1 MAAAG
6 RDLDDARWQAVDL
19 HRRKAVRLAQVTQL
33 AVRVV
38 APAPHR
44 AVRAQRQ
51 DELAL
56 AAGQLRHVGRRSVDG
71 YRTEHAERVADRTG
85 AGLALG
91 VVPPGVDD
99 LRGVRRRRGRYREA
113 ASQDAHGNRHLEPNH
128 ENPRDACRAVPP
140 VPRRQAERFACR
152 SRPAL

>member
-1 MAAAG
+1 GRDLPDADQAGYLLRRGAAVPAEGGVAQLAGVIAAPGPHGSVRRDGGGMAAAG
-6 RDLDDARWQAVDL
+6 RDLDDARWQAVNL

-33 AVRVV
+33 VVRVV

-51 DELAL
+51 DELAF

-71 YRTEHAERVADRTG
+71 YRTEHAEHVADRAG

-91 VVPPGVDD
+91 V
-99 LRGVRRRRGRYREA
+99 
-113 ASQDAHGNRHLEPNH
+113 
-128 ENPRDACRAVPP
+128 
-140 VPRRQAERFACR
+140 
-152 SRPAL
+152 